1 VGEKM
6 ARFSLVLI
14 LLQIKLIASSVF
26 YVNFPLETDTVL
38 SSWVLKKYVDN
49 NARFLPIDKLNTK
62 NIRKEQTINTAKSYI
77 RRNARFTAFEM
88 ALSYYKI
95 SKDKCLANL
104 IQINRILEMTPWKKY
119 EYENV
124 VLFENSFIPL
134 FSKDSKNIDLSETFK
149 YINTYCEKL
158 K

>member
-88 ALSYYKI
+88 ALNYYKVSEEEMGYMPI
-95 SKDKCLANL
+95 GWKYTPNGLKEGEHILT
-104 IQINRILEMTPWKKY
+104 IN
-119 EYENV
+119 V
-124 VLFENSFIPL
+124 SSFSGQVGVKHII
-134 FSKDSKNIDLSETFK
+134 FYVEDNDFK
-149 YINTYCEKL
+149 TK
-158 K
+158 